1 MLRQNLVNVN
11 EDNLAQQTSEKVAL
25 ISLKCREM
33 KKRIKALE
41 LQNQQLEEEKQEV
54 TENYNRLLAEF
65 NVYKESMML
74 LKASGDKGQALK
86 FINQMVREIDKCIA
100 LLNK

>member
-1 MLRQNLVNVN
+1 MNL
-11 EDNLAQQTSEKVAL
+11 EELAQKTLEKVAQ
-25 ISLKCREM
+25 IDSKSKEM
-33 KKRIKALE
+33 KSRIAQLE
-41 LQNQQLEEEKQEV
+41 AKNQQLIDEKQEV
-54 TENYNRLLAEF
+54 TESYNRLLAEF

-74 LKASGDKGQALK
+74 LKASSDKGQALK

>member
-1 MLRQNLVNVN
+1 MFWQNLVNVN
-11 EDNLAQQTSEKVAL
+11 GDEMTQQVSDKIAM
-25 ISLKCREM
+25 IAFKCNEM
-33 KKRIKALE
+33 KSQISALE
-41 LQNQQLEEEKQEV
+41 AKNRQLEEEKQEV
-54 TENYNRLLAEF
+54 TDNYNHLLAEF

-74 LKASGDKGQALK
+74 LSASGDKVQALK

>member
-1 MLRQNLVNVN
+1 MYSGLKKNILSYLVNN
-11 EDNLAQQTSEKVAL
+11 PGGKNTET
-25 ISLKCREM
+25 LKYLSGFLSGPDKEFV
-33 KKRIKALE
+33 K
-41 LQNQQLEEEKQEV
+41 QLEEEKQEV